1 MGSGVWPTTGVG
13 VPRVE
18 AGRAVGASDSPPDL
32 SGLAAL
38 KALLRIRAFRRLWA
52 VLGLSSLGDW
62 LGLLATST
70 FAAQQVSGSAAKG
83 AAFGG
88 VIAVRMLPALVMGPV
103 AGVVADRWDRRYT
116 MVVCDVARFVLFAS
130 IPTVALATSDSKLV
144 VGWAAVA
151 TFIIETLQMVWGP
164 AKDSSVPNLIPR
176 ERLESANQLTLAT
189 TYGIAP
195 IASVVVLGAITWIVQ
210 GIHLASPRSPV
221 NATHI
226 ALYFNALTFLAT
238 ALTVS
243 FGIKEISGRAV
254 ERPAKRPSILRDFVG
269 GWAYVAKT
277 RLVRGLV
284 FGIFGAFAG
293 AGVVVGTAKFYAV
306 SLGGGDLAFYILF
319 GSIFVGLAIGIVA
332 GPRIVGGLSRRRWFG
347 LSIIWAAVSVTALA
361 FAWHLLIAVVGAL
374 CVGIGAGMAFLSG
387 TTLLGKE
394 VTDDIRGRVFAFIQT
409 GTQVTLL
416 FTISLSSFLVGLGG
430 SRHILGFH
438 MSTTRPL
445 LLAAGVFGTVAGIAA
460 LKQMDDKPGVPLLAD
475 VIAAIRH
482 RAIAVADEELPDI
495 VAGGRP
501 LPGIGRF
508 VVFEGGEGAGKST
521 QVQRLAETLQGYGRV
536 VVTTRE
542 PGATAVGSRIR
553 SIVLE
558 PPEDRPDDP
567 SEDDEGAAPLSPRAE
582 ALLYAADRA
591 HHVATV
597 ITPALQRGAVVI
609 SDRYIDSS
617 LAYQGA
623 GRTLPPD
630 EVAWLSRWAT
640 GGLRPD
646 LVVLLDIDPE
656 VGLARVAKRG
666 SADRLEGESL
676 DFHRRVRAA
685 FLALAAADPDRYLLV
700 DASQPVDVIAF
711 AVRERIHRILPPTPP
726 VPPPNGEATTAVIP
740 SGEPGSWADFD
751 RSGRR
756 RRGDAPLV
764 SPAYGRH
771 VAKVPTE
778 PIPAPPT
785 DALPAEISPAEMEA
799 ATAAAVDAAVTDPQ
813 ERFRHPTVD
822 SRWP

>member
-1 MGSGVWPTTGVG
+1 
-13 VPRVE
+13 
-18 AGRAVGASDSPPDL
+18 L
-32 SGLAAL
+32 SGSAAL
-38 KALLRIRAFRRLWA
+38 KALMQIRAFRRLWA

-62 LGLLATST
+62 LGLLATSI

-88 VIAVRMLPALVMGPV
+88 VIAVRMLPALILGPV

-116 MVVCDVARFVLFAS
+116 MVVCDVARFFLFAS
-130 IPTVALATSDSKLV
+130 IPTVALATSNPRLTV
-144 VGWAAVA
+144 AWAAIA
-151 TFIIETLQMVWGP
+151 TFIIETTQMVWAP
-164 AKDSSVPNLIPR
+164 AKDSSVPNLLPR

-195 IASVVVLGAITWIVQ
+195 IASVIVLAAITWIVE
-210 GIHLASPRSPV
+210 GIHAGSPQSPV
-221 NATHI
+221 QATHV

-243 FGIKEISGRAV
+243 IGIPEISGRAV
-254 ERPAKRPSILRDFVG
+254 ERPAKRPSVLRDFVG

-347 LSIIWAAVSVTALA
+347 LSIIWAAISVTLLA
-361 FAWHLLIAVVGAL
+361 FAWHLLIAVLGAL

-394 VTDDIRGRVFAFIQT
+394 VTDDVRGRVFAFIQT

-416 FTISLSSFLVGLGG
+416 LTISLSSFLVGIGG
-430 SRHILGFH
+430 SRSLLGFNV
-438 MSTTRPL
+438 STTRPL
-445 LLAAGVFGTVAGIAA
+445 LLAAGVFGTIAGIAS

-475 VIAAIRH
+475 VVAAVRG
-482 RAIAVADEELPDI
+482 RQLGASDAELPEI
-495 VAGGRP
+495 VSAGRP
-501 LPGIGRF
+501 LPGMGRF
-508 VVFEGGEGAGKST
+508 IVFEGGEGAGKST
-521 QVQRLAETLQGYGRV
+521 QVQRLAETLHGYGRV

-558 PPEDRPDDP
+558 PQPPGEADG
-567 SEDDEGAAPLSPRAE
+567 DDEERSVSPRAE

-609 SDRYIDSS
+609 SDRYVDSS

-646 LVVLLDIDPE
+646 LVVLLDIDPLE
-656 VGLARVAKRG
+656 GLRRAARR
-666 SADRLEGESL
+666 SHADRLESESL
-676 DFHRRVRAA
+676 EFHVRVRDA
-685 FLALAAADPDRYLLV
+685 FLALAATDPDRYLVV
-700 DASQPVDVIAF
+700 DASLPVEVIAF
-711 AVRERIHRILPPTPP
+711 MVRERIHRMLPPTAP
-726 VPPPNGEATTAVIP
+726 VPQAGAGTPTPTVPAAQ
-740 SGEPGSWADFD
+740 PGSWAALNETQ
-751 RSGRR
+751 GPN
-756 RRGDAPLV
+756 GAPSV
-764 SPAYGRH
+764 SEAYGH
-771 VAKVPTE
+771 E
-778 PIPAPPT
+778 PHDLRTDPVPAPPT
-785 DALPAEISPAEMEA
+785 DALPAETSPAELDA
-799 ATAAAVDAAVTDPQ
+799 ATAAAVDNAMDADKPMDADKAVDDAETL
-813 ERFRHPTVD
+813 RRSTVD
-822 SRWP
+822 SRWR